1 MQMAE
6 TEVERF
12 WRETEERLGEHVLIF
27 SLGQY
32 LGGYGEVRS
41 GAWGL
46 FFVTE
51 SALHFQTFPNQNWFS
66 TIFRSIGR
74 GRAREEP
81 TEMEFSLPQA
91 SIREVQLHSQ
101 RSLWKRILVPEP
113 PTVSVF
119 YINEDGNESELRFL
133 MEMKVKEFTTLLS
146 ARAP

>member
-1 MQMAE
+1 MAE

-12 WRETEERLGEHVLIF
+12 WRETEERLGERVLLY

-32 LGGYGEVRS
+32 LGGYGDVRS

-46 FFVTE
+46 FYISD

-66 TIFRSIGR
+66 TIFRSVTR
-74 GRAREEP
+74 NRARDQET
-81 TEMEFSLPQA
+81 TEMEFTLPQA
-91 SIREVQLHSQ
+91 SIREVQLHGE
-101 RSLWKRILVPEP
+101 RSLWKRVVAPQP

-133 MEMKVKEFTTLLS
+133 MDMKVKEFVNLLS